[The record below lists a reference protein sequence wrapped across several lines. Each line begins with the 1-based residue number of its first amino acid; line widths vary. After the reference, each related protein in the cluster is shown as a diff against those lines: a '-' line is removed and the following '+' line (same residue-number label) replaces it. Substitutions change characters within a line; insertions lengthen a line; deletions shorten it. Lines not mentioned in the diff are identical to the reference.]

1 MKAKTCLRFGTG
13 LILALCFA
21 FAACGGGGG
30 GGGGGTVSWFSS
42 VSPLDG
48 ATCTPVDV
56 QVTVVFSGPLSQA
69 LADQANITL
78 SDGTSN
84 VPLNIAYNDAKTQAT
99 ISPSTALAFGKTY
112 TARIELVGQETKTWT
127 FSTFDAAVCSPPG
140 PPTTTTT
147 SSTTTTTH
155 P

>member
-1 MKAKTCLRFGTG
+1 MNTKTCLRFGTG
-13 LILALCFA
+13 LLLALCFA

-30 GGGGGTVSWFSS
+30 GDTVSWFSS

-56 QVTVVFSGPLSQA
+56 LVEVVFSGPLSQA
-69 LADQANITL
+69 LADQAKIGL

-84 VPLNIAYNDAKTQAT
+84 VPLDIGYNDARTQAT
-99 ISPSTALAFGKTY
+99 ISPSTALEFGKTY

-127 FSTFDAAVCSPPG
+127 FSTFDADVCDPPG
-140 PPTTTTT
+140 PPATTTTT
-147 SSTTTTTH
+147 TTTTTTAPH
-155 P
+155 